1 MNKYRC
7 YFVIIVLLAATV
19 CPQPITNAQEEDLDS
34 PRLAALAKDI
44 LAGKQDALT
53 AFWEEMK
60 GKAPLI
66 EPVSGNDKMR
76 WVSYIWRGDG
86 ATQRMGM
93 IGGLPGGDSF
103 IPGGDFRI
111 KPLARLGATDLWYRT
126 ERLPVDARFT
136 YTFLHNYVKP
146 APGEKVEE
154 MVQKMINHA
163 RRDPFNP
170 AAFPPG
176 SIAAIAELP
185 AAPPQPWLKPNP
197 AATRGEFKAEKFK
210 SAVLNEERSLQI
222 YTPPG
227 YNANGKPYPLL
238 IFLDGEAAPLA
249 IPLPVILDNLTA
261 SGKIPPLMA
270 VTIASGA
277 TRMRDLLC
285 SANFADF
292 IAKELVPGLRNRYA
306 ITADPQ
312 QTVISGFSA
321 GGLAAAWVAMRHPQV
336 VGAVLSQS
344 GGFWFY
350 EGWTATSP
358 EPAFIETGW
367 LTRQYASTPR
377 LPLRFYLEVG
387 SLEQSV
393 FLNLVLENRRLRDTL
408 TARGYPVTYSE
419 YNGGHDALCWRGSIA
434 DGLIALLGAPQKG
447 K

>member
-7 YFVIIVLLAATV
+7 YLVIIALLAATV
-19 CPQPITNAQEEDLDS
+19 CLQPITNAQEENLDS

-44 LAGKQDALT
+44 RAGKQDALT

-93 IGGLPGGDSF
+93 VGGLPGGDF
-103 IPGGDFRI
+103 PI

-126 ERLPVDARFT
+126 EQLPVDARFI
-136 YTFLHNYVKP
+136 YTFMHNYVKP
-146 APGEKVEE
+146 APGEKEE
-154 MVQKMINHA
+154 ERVQKMMNQA

-176 SIAAIAELP
+176 GIAAIAELP

-197 AATRGEFKAEKFK
+197 DAPRGEFKAEIFK
-210 SAVLNEERSLQI
+210 SAVLNEERSIQI

-227 YNANGKPYPLL
+227 YNANGNPYPLL
-238 IFLDGEAAPLA
+238 IFMDGETAPLLF
-249 IPLPVILDNLTA
+249 PLPVILDNLTA
-261 SGKIPPLMA
+261 SGKIPPLIA
-270 VTIASGA
+270 LAIASGA
-277 TRMRDLLC
+277 TRSRDMLC
-285 SANFADF
+285 STNFADF
-292 IAKELVPGLRNRYA
+292 IAKELVPGLRSRYA

-312 QTVISGFSA
+312 QTVISGFSG
-321 GGLAAAWVAMRHPQV
+321 GGLTAAWVALRHPQV

-344 GGFWFY
+344 GSFWFY
-350 EGWTATSP
+350 EGATATSP

-367 LTRQYASTPR
+367 LTRQYATAPR

-393 FLNLVLENRRLRDTL
+393 FRNMVLENRRMRDTL

>member
-7 YFVIIVLLAATV
+7 YLVIIALLAATV
-19 CPQPITNAQEEDLDS
+19 CLQPITNAQEENLDS

-44 LAGKQDALT
+44 RAGKQDALT

-93 IGGLPGGDSF
+93 IGGR
-103 IPGGDFRI
+103 PGGDFLI
-111 KPLARLGATDLWYRT
+111 KPLARLDATELWYRT
-126 ERLPVDARFT
+126 EQLPVDARFT
-136 YTFLHNYVKP
+136 YTFMHNYVNL

-154 MVQKMINHA
+154 LPQKVMQQA

-197 AATRGEFKAEKFK
+197 DAPRGEFKAEKFK
-210 SAVLNEERSLQI
+210 SAVLNEERSIQI

-238 IFLDGEAAPLA
+238 IYLDGEAAPLA

-270 VTIASGA
+270 LTIANVNVR
-277 TRMRDLLC
+277 TRMRDMAF
-285 SANFADF
+285 STNFADF
-292 IAKELVPGLRNRYA
+292 IAKELVPELRKRYA

-312 QTVISGFSA
+312 QTVLGGFSG

-344 GGFWFY
+344 GGFWLF
-350 EGWTATSP
+350 EGATMETIP
-358 EPAFIETGW
+358 DLTFIETGW
-367 LTRQYASTPR
+367 LTRQYATAPR

-387 SLEQSV
+387 TLEQSV
-393 FLNLVLENRRLRDTL
+393 TGNLVLENRRMRDTL

>member
-7 YFVIIVLLAATV
+7 YLVIIALLAATV
-19 CPQPITNAQEEDLDS
+19 CLQPITNAQEENLDS

-44 LAGKQDALT
+44 RAGKQDALT

-76 WVSYIWRGDG
+76 WVSFIWRGD
-86 ATQRMGM
+86 AAMQRMGM
-93 IGGLPGGDSF
+93 VGGLPGGDLL
-103 IPGGDFRI
+103 I
-111 KPLARLGATDLWYRT
+111 KPLVRLGATDLWYRT
-126 ERLPVDARFT
+126 ERLPVDARFI
-136 YTFLHNYVKP
+136 YMFMHNYVKP
-146 APGEKVEE
+146 TPGEKEE
-154 MVQKMINHA
+154 ERIQKMMKQA

-176 SIAAIAELP
+176 SVAAIAELP

-197 AATRGEFKAEKFK
+197 DAPRGEFKAEKFK
-210 SAVLNEERSLQI
+210 SAVLNEERSIQI

-238 IFLDGEAAPLA
+238 IFLDGEYVPLQV
-249 IPLPVILDNLTA
+249 PLPVILDNLTA
-261 SGKIPPLMA
+261 SGKIPPLIA
-270 VTIASGA
+270 LTIASGN
-277 TRMRDLLC
+277 TRMRDMVF
-285 SANFADF
+285 STNFADF
-292 IAKELVPGLRNRYA
+292 IAKELVPGLRKRYA

-321 GGLAAAWVAMRHPQV
+321 GGVAAAWVAMRHPQV
-336 VGAVLSQS
+336 VGNVLSQS
-344 GGFWFY
+344 GAFFLF
-350 EGWTATSP
+350 EGMTTETTP
-358 EPAFIETGW
+358 DLTFIETGW
-367 LTRQYASTPR
+367 LARQYATAPR

-387 SLEQSV
+387 TLEQGESI
-393 FLNLVLENRRLRDTL
+393 NLVLENRRMRDTL

-419 YNGGHDALCWRGSIA
+419 YNGGHDPLCWRGSIA

>member
-7 YFVIIVLLAATV
+7 YFVIIALLAAPV
-19 CPQPITNAQEEDLDS
+19 CLQPITNAQEETLDS

-44 LAGKQDALT
+44 RAGKQDALT
-53 AFWEEMK
+53 AFWEEVK
-60 GKAPLI
+60 GKAPMI

-93 IGGLPGGDSF
+93 VGGLPGS
-103 IPGGDFRI
+103 DFPI

-126 ERLPVDARFT
+126 EQLPVDARFI
-136 YTFLHNYVKP
+136 YTFMHNYVKLT
-146 APGEKVEE
+146 PGEKEE
-154 MVQKMINHA
+154 ERVRKMMNQV
-163 RRDPFNP
+163 RGDPFNP

-176 SIAAIAELP
+176 SIFAIAELP

-197 AATRGEFKAEKFK
+197 DAPRGEFKAEKFN
-210 SAVLNEERSLQI
+210 SAVLNEERSIQI

-238 IFLDGEAAPLA
+238 IFLDGETAPLLF
-249 IPLPVILDNLTA
+249 PLPVILDNLTA
-261 SGKIPPLMA
+261 SGKIPPLIA

-277 TRMRDLLC
+277 TRTRDLLC
-285 SANFADF
+285 STNFADF
-292 IAKELVPGLRNRYA
+292 IAKELVPGLRRRYG

-312 QTVISGFSA
+312 QTVISGFSG
-321 GGLAAAWVAMRHPQV
+321 GGLTAAWVALRHPLV
-336 VGAVLSQS
+336 IGAVLSQS
-344 GGFWFY
+344 GAFWFY
-350 EGWTATSP
+350 EGATTTSP

-367 LTRQYASTPR
+367 LTRQYATTPR

-387 SLEQSV
+387 TLEQSV
-393 FLNLVLENRRLRDTL
+393 FLNLVLENRRMRDTL

-419 YNGGHDALCWRGSIA
+419 YNGGHDPLCWRGSIA
-434 DGLIALLGAPQKG
+434 NGLIALLGAPQSG
-447 K
+447 R

>member
-1 MNKYRC
+1 MNKYHC
-7 YFVIIVLLAATV
+7 YLVIIALLATTV
-19 CPQPITNAQEEDLDS
+19 CLQPITNAQEEDLDS

-44 LAGKQDALT
+44 RAGKQDALT

-76 WVSYIWRGDG
+76 WVSFIWRGDA

-93 IGGLPGGDSF
+93 VGGLPGGDLL
-103 IPGGDFRI
+103 I

-126 ERLPVDARFT
+126 ERLPVDARFI
-136 YTFLHNYVKP
+136 YMFMHNYVKP
-146 APGEKVEE
+146 TPGEKEE
-154 MVQKMINHA
+154 ERIQKMMKQA
-163 RRDPFNP
+163 RRDPFNS

-176 SIAAIAELP
+176 SVAAIAELP

-197 AATRGEFKAEKFK
+197 DAPRGEFKAEKFK
-210 SAVLNEERSLQI
+210 SAVLNEERSIQI

-238 IFLDGEAAPLA
+238 IFLDGEYVPLQV
-249 IPLPVILDNLTA
+249 PLPVILDNLTA
-261 SGKIPPLMA
+261 SGKIPPLIA
-270 VTIASGA
+270 LTIASGN
-277 TRMRDLLC
+277 TRMRDMVF
-285 SANFADF
+285 STNFPDF
-292 IAKELVPGLRNRYA
+292 IAKELVPRLRKRYA

-321 GGLAAAWVAMRHPQV
+321 GGVAAAWVAMRHPQV
-336 VGAVLSQS
+336 IGNVLSQS
-344 GGFWFY
+344 GAFFLF
-350 EGWTATSP
+350 EGMTTETTP
-358 EPAFIETGW
+358 DLTFIETGW
-367 LTRQYASTPR
+367 LARQYATGPR

-387 SLEQSV
+387 TLEQGESI
-393 FLNLVLENRRLRDTL
+393 NLVLENRRMRDTL

-419 YNGGHDALCWRGSIA
+419 YNGGHDPLCWRGSIA